1 LAHQGMGWI
10 LRPLYQFQGPPD
22 GAAPVSRVIFGPD
35 GALYGATVNGGP
47 TGGDCAG
54 GLYLPGCGIVFKLTP
69 PASICKGFQCNW
81 SETQIYHFSYSDG
94 SGPMGEIAFDPAG
107 NLYGATMSGGTKNAG
122 TVFELTPVSGDWTL
136 TTLQTFTGADGS
148 GPMNGVKLDS
158 AGNVYGTTYQG
169 TGNGEGTVF
178 ELTHS
183 QTGWS
188 LNILY
193 AFPYDSPP
201 PRAGVILDQEGNL
214 YGSTCRGAVFEL
226 SPSNG
231 DWTYDSIY
239 NLSGTCSF
247 ADLTMDAAGNLYGT
261 TVNGG
266 SHGFGN
272 VFKLTPSGGSWVY
285 TDLYDFTGSSDGGEP
300 LSNVVMDANGNLYGT
315 ASTGGSDN
323 GVVWEITP

>member
-1 LAHQGMGWI
+1 M
-10 LRPLYQFQGPPD
+10 
-22 GAAPVSRVIFGPD
+22 
-35 GALYGATVNGGP
+35 
-47 TGGDCAG
+47 
-54 GLYLPGCGIVFKLTP
+54 
-69 PASICKGFQCNW
+69 
-81 SETQIYHFSYSDG
+81 
-94 SGPMGEIAFDPAG
+94 
-107 NLYGATMSGGTKNAG
+107 
-122 TVFELTPVSGDWTL
+122 
-136 TTLQTFTGADGS
+136 
-148 GPMNGVKLDS
+148 
-158 AGNVYGTTYQG
+158 
-169 TGNGEGTVF
+169 
-178 ELTHS
+178 
-183 QTGWS
+183 
-188 LNILY
+188 NILY